1 MGEIENVYIRTLLK
15 SIKMFRILL
24 ALLFVSFSFAQ
35 QTDKVDF
42 IKCDAL
48 VAPNHSEKSIS
59 GTITYEFK
67 VKKAI
72 DTIKIDAINMEFSEV
87 AINGKSVKFK
97 NSGKTLDLFEGFKKG
112 KNKLTFS
119 YSAQPKQ
126 TLYFTGE
133 GEHLQIWTQGQGK
146 YTSHW
151 LPSFDDVNEKV
162 IFNISINWIKN
173 FYAVSNGIISI
184 SKDKFNNYKLPYP
197 HNKNKRFSY
206 QMQKPMSSY
215 LVMLAIGNFEK
226 QTATTKSGTPLEF
239 YVDKIDVSKFE
250 PTYRYSKEMF
260 NYLEKE
266 IGVKYPWGIYR
277 QVPVRDFLYAGM
289 ENTTSTIFA
298 QDFVVDSI
306 GFNDRNYVNVNAH
319 ELAHQWFGD
328 LITAQSGK
336 HHWLQEGFATYYA
349 LLAERHLFGDD
360 YFYKELNDYAEQLN
374 RASKTDTI
382 PVMNEKAS
390 SLSFYKKGAWALHV
404 MREDIGAKNFQKAV
418 KKYLK
423 KYKYKN
429 VNTDDF
435 LKIVKQVSGYD
446 VERFKQDWLLTN
458 QFHYEIARYYL
469 FKNEKFEKNYDV
481 ISFLQGYSDDETF
494 RLSFSKI
501 IELLNSDN
509 FDFVKSKLVH
519 FSKRMPWQERK
530 VILETALAT
539 NNILV
544 RKAVAESTPIIPE
557 VFKSQYETLLEDNS
571 YQTKEIALI
580 NLWKNFP
587 DERLHYLEQT
597 KEIVGNNDKSFR
609 LTWLALAMN
618 TENQSEQVKATSYN
632 QLLDF
637 ASENYESSVRQN
649 ALELLLQLNPNDE
662 KVIELLFKA
671 TVHHKWQFTKFGRDN
686 VRLLLKKPE
695 YRTKVEKL
703 ASTSEGTMKEL
714 YLKFLNEN

>member
-1 MGEIENVYIRTLLK
+1 
-15 SIKMFRILL
+15 MFRILL
-24 ALLFVSFSFAQ
+24 TLFFINISFAQ
-35 QTDKVDF
+35 QTHKVDF
-42 IKCDAL
+42 VKCDAS
-48 VAPNHSEKSIS
+48 VSPNHDEKSIY
-59 GTITYEFK
+59 GDVVYEFK
-67 VKKAI
+67 IKKAI
-72 DTIKIDAINMEFSEV
+72 DTIKIDAKSMEFSRV
-87 AINGKSVKFK
+87 MINGKSVKFK

-112 KNKLTFS
+112 KNKLSFS
-119 YSAQPKQ
+119 YSAKPKQ

-133 GEHLQIWTQGQGK
+133 GENLQIWTQGQGR

-162 IFNISINWIKN
+162 IFNLNVSFDPNLTVI
-173 FYAVSNGIISI
+173 SNGIHQSTVVYPPL
-184 SKDKFNNYKLPYP
+184 SSQNNIWNFRMK
-197 HNKNKRFSY
+197 
-206 QMQKPMSSY
+206 KPMSSY
-215 LVMLAIGNFEK
+215 LVMLAIGNFAK
-226 QTATTKSGTPLEF
+226 QTSTTKSGTPLEF
-239 YVDKIDVSKFE
+239 YLGKNDVSKFE

-260 NYLEKE
+260 NYLEQE

-298 QDFVVDSI
+298 QDFVVDEI

-360 YFYKELNDYAEQLN
+360 YFYEELNDYAEQLK

-418 KKYLK
+418 VKYLK
-423 KYKYKN
+423 KYQYKN

-435 LKIVKQVSGYD
+435 LKIVKEVSGYD
-446 VERFKQDWLLTN
+446 VENFKKVWLEKSG
-458 QFHYEIARYYL
+458 FEMEIAQKYL
-469 FKNEKFEKNYDV
+469 SKNKFIQDYFALK
-481 ISFLQGYSDDETF
+481 
-494 RLSFSKI
+494 
-501 IELLNSDN
+501 
-509 FDFVKSKLVH
+509 KSKKSLAELTEILKSEAYYPIKQYIVYQTRNIP
-519 FSKRMPWQERK
+519 FEERK

-539 NNILV
+539 NDILV
-544 RKAVAESTPIIPE
+544 RRAVAESTPVVPE
-557 VFKSQYETLLEDNS
+557 AFKSQYETLLKDNS
-571 YQTKEIALI
+571 YQTKEIALT

-587 DERLHYLEQT
+587 DERLRYLEQT

-618 TENQSEQVKATSYN
+618 TENLPEQVKATSYN

-695 YRTKVEKL
+695 YRILVEKL
-703 ASTSEGTMKEL
+703 ASTSDEIMKEL
-714 YLKFLNEN
+714 YWKFLNEK

>member
-1 MGEIENVYIRTLLK
+1 
-15 SIKMFRILL
+15 MFRILL
-24 ALLFVSFSFAQ
+24 ALFFINISFAQ
-35 QTDKVDF
+35 QIDKVDF
-42 IKCDAL
+42 IKCNAL
-48 VAPNHSEKSIS
+48 VAPNHAEKSIS

-119 YSAQPKQ
+119 YSAKPKQ

-133 GEHLQIWTQGQGK
+133 GENFQIWTQGQGR

-162 IFNISINWIKN
+162 IFNLTVEIDSNLSFRSVI
-173 FYAVSNGIISI
+173 SNGKEILEKSQ
-184 SKDKFNNYKLPYP
+184 KNNYGYAILNEPPNNFFKF
-197 HNKNKRFSY
+197 K
-206 QMQKPMSSY
+206 MEKPMSSY
-215 LVMLAIGNFEK
+215 LVMMAIGDFEK
-226 QTATTKSGTPLEF
+226 IEFKSKSRTTLEF
-239 YVDKIDVSKFE
+239 YLVWYEIDKFE

-260 NYLEKE
+260 NYLEQE

-298 QDFVVDSI
+298 QDFVVDEI

-360 YFYKELNDYAEQLN
+360 YFYEELNDYAEQLK

-418 KKYLK
+418 VKYLK
-423 KYKYKN
+423 KYQYKN

-435 LKIVKQVSGYD
+435 LKIVKEVSGYD
-446 VERFKQDWLLTN
+446 VENFKRVWLEKPG
-458 QFHYEIARYYL
+458 FEMEIAQKYL
-469 FKNEKFEKNYDV
+469 SKNKFIQDYFALK
-481 ISFLQGYSDDETF
+481 
-494 RLSFSKI
+494 
-501 IELLNSDN
+501 
-509 FDFVKSKLVH
+509 KSKKSLAELTEILKSEAYCPIKQYIVYQTRNIP
-519 FSKRMPWQERK
+519 FEERK

-539 NNILV
+539 NDILV
-544 RKAVAESTPIIPE
+544 RRAVAESTPVVPE
-557 VFKSQYETLLEDNS
+557 AFKSQYETLLKDNS
-571 YQTKEIALI
+571 YQTKEIALT

-587 DERLHYLEQT
+587 DERLRYLEQT

-618 TENQSEQVKATSYN
+618 TENLPEQVKATSYN

-695 YRTKVEKL
+695 YRILVEKL
-703 ASTSEGTMKEL
+703 ASTSDEIMKEL
-714 YLKFLNEN
+714 YWKFLNEK

>member
-1 MGEIENVYIRTLLK
+1 
-15 SIKMFRILL
+15 
-24 ALLFVSFSFAQ
+24 
-35 QTDKVDF
+35 
-42 IKCDAL
+42 
-48 VAPNHSEKSIS
+48 
-59 GTITYEFK
+59 
-67 VKKAI
+67 
-72 DTIKIDAINMEFSEV
+72 MEFSRV
-87 AINGKSVKFK
+87 MINGKSVKFK

-112 KNKLTFS
+112 KNKLSFS
-119 YSAQPKQ
+119 YSAKPKQ

-133 GEHLQIWTQGQGK
+133 GENLQIWTQGQGR

-162 IFNISINWIKN
+162 IFNLNVSFDPNLTVI
-173 FYAVSNGIISI
+173 SNGIHQSTVVYPPL
-184 SKDKFNNYKLPYP
+184 SSQNNIWNFRMK
-197 HNKNKRFSY
+197 
-206 QMQKPMSSY
+206 KPMSSY
-215 LVMLAIGNFEK
+215 LVMLAIGNFAK
-226 QTATTKSGTPLEF
+226 QTSTTKSGTPLEF
-239 YVDKIDVSKFE
+239 YLGKNDVSKFE

-260 NYLEKE
+260 NYLEQE

-298 QDFVVDSI
+298 QDFVVDEI

-360 YFYKELNDYAEQLN
+360 YFYEELNDYAEQLK

-418 KKYLK
+418 VKYLK
-423 KYKYKN
+423 KYQYKN

-435 LKIVKQVSGYD
+435 LKIVKEVSGYD
-446 VERFKQDWLLTN
+446 VENFKKVWLEKSG
-458 QFHYEIARYYL
+458 FEMEIAQKYL
-469 FKNEKFEKNYDV
+469 SKNKFIQDYFALK
-481 ISFLQGYSDDETF
+481 
-494 RLSFSKI
+494 
-501 IELLNSDN
+501 
-509 FDFVKSKLVH
+509 KSKKSLAELTEILKSEAYYPIKQYIVYQTRNIP
-519 FSKRMPWQERK
+519 FEERK

-539 NNILV
+539 NDILV
-544 RKAVAESTPIIPE
+544 RRAVAESTPVVPE
-557 VFKSQYETLLEDNS
+557 AFKSQYETLLKDNS
-571 YQTKEIALI
+571 HQTKEIALT

-587 DERLHYLEQT
+587 DERLRYLEQT

-618 TENQSEQVKATSYN
+618 TENLPEQVKATSYN

-695 YRTKVEKL
+695 YRILVEKL
-703 ASTSEGTMKEL
+703 ASPSDEIMKEL
-714 YLKFLNEN
+714 YWKFLNEK

>member
-1 MGEIENVYIRTLLK
+1 MREIENVYIRTLLK

-24 ALLFVSFSFAQ
+24 VLFFINLSFGQ
-35 QTDKVDF
+35 QIDKVDF
-42 IKCDAL
+42 IECNAL
-48 VAPNHSEKSIS
+48 ININFKNRSI
-59 GTITYEFK
+59 GGGVNYDFNLL
-67 VKKAI
+67 KKT
-72 DTIKIDAINMEFSEV
+72 DTIYIDAKNMNVDFV
-87 AINGKSVKFK
+87 FVNGKRIEFDYSEDKIKIFSNFK
-97 NSGKTLDLFEGFKKG
+97 IG
-112 KNKLTFS
+112 KNKLQIS
-119 YSAQPKQ
+119 YSAKPKQ

-133 GEHLQIWTQGQGK
+133 DENLQIWTQGQGR

-162 IFNISINWIKN
+162 IFNLKIIFDNKYEVI
-173 FYAVSNGIISI
+173 SNGKLIKKSKPSI
-184 SKDKFNNYKLPYP
+184 PIAREVFIYEYS
-197 HNKNKRFSY
+197 
-206 QMQKPMSSY
+206 MQKPMSSY

-239 YVDKIDVSKFE
+239 YLDKNDVSKFE

-260 NYLEKE
+260 DYLEQE

-360 YFYKELNDYAEQLN
+360 YFYEELNDYAEQLK
-374 RASKTDTI
+374 RASKTDTV

-423 KYKYKN
+423 KYQYKN

-435 LKIVKQVSGYD
+435 LKIVKDVSGYD
-446 VERFKQDWLLTN
+446 VENFKRVWLEKPG
-458 QFHYEIARYYL
+458 FEMEIAQKYL
-469 FKNEKFEKNYDV
+469 SKNKFIQDY
-481 ISFLQGYSDDETF
+481 FAL
-494 RLSFSKI
+494 R
-501 IELLNSDN
+501 
-509 FDFVKSKLVH
+509 KSKKSLSELTEILKSNAYYPIKQYILYQTRNIP
-519 FSKRMPWQERK
+519 FEERK

-539 NNILV
+539 NDILV
-544 RKAVAESTPIIPE
+544 RRAVVESTPVIPE
-557 VFKSQYETLLEDNS
+557 AFKSQYETLLNDNS
-571 YQTKEIALI
+571 YQTKEIALV
-580 NLWKNFP
+580 NLCTNFP
-587 DERLHYLEQT
+587 EDREKYLFQT
-597 KEIVGNNDKSFR
+597 RYLKGNNDKSFR
-609 LTWLALAMN
+609 ITWLKLAYE
-618 TENQSEQVKATSYN
+618 TPEFETQRIDFYLE
-632 QLLDF
+632 LLHY
-637 ASENYESSVRQN
+637 ASAQYESSIRQN
-649 ALELLLQLNPNDE
+649 ALEILLSIDFMNK
-662 KVIELLFKA
+662 KVITQLFLA
-671 TVHHKWQFTKFGRDN
+671 TNHHKWQFTLFARTKIRE
-686 VRLLLKKPE
+686 LLKNPE
-695 YRTKVEKL
+695 YRKTVETL
-703 ASTSEGTMKEL
+703 SETSDESMKAL
-714 YLKFLNEN
+714 YLKFLNE

>member
-1 MGEIENVYIRTLLK
+1 
-15 SIKMFRILL
+15 MFRILL
-24 ALLFVSFSFAQ
+24 ALFFINVSFAQ

-42 IKCDAL
+42 IKCYAYL
-48 VAPNHSEKSIS
+48 SPNASEKSIF
-59 GTITYEFK
+59 GKVTYEFK

-72 DTIKIDAINMEFSEV
+72 DTIKIDAKNMEFSEV
-87 AINGKSVKFK
+87 IINGKSVKFK

-112 KNKLTFS
+112 KNKLTFR
-119 YSAQPKQ
+119 YSAKPKQ
-126 TLYFTGE
+126 TLYFIGDFSNGTG
-133 GEHLQIWTQGQGK
+133 QIWTQGQGR

-162 IFNISINWIKN
+162 IFNISIAFKEN
-173 FYAVSNGIISI
+173 FEFFSNGNFKSSI
-184 SKDKFNNYKLPYP
+184 LTETANLKYF
-197 HNKNKRFSY
+197 

-226 QTATTKSGTPLEF
+226 QTTNTKSGSPLEF
-239 YVDKIDVSKFE
+239 YLDKKDVSKFE
-250 PTYRYSKEMF
+250 PTFRYSKEMF
-260 NYLEKE
+260 DYLEQE

-306 GFNDRNYVNVNAH
+306 GFYDRNYINVNAH

-349 LLAERHLFGDD
+349 LLAERHIFGDD
-360 YFYKELNDYAEQLN
+360 YFYDELNDYAEQLN

-390 SLSFYKKGAWALHV
+390 TLSFYKKGAWALHV

-423 KYKYKN
+423 KYQYKN

-446 VERFKQDWLLTN
+446 VENFKKVWLEKAG
-458 QFHYEIARYYL
+458 FEMEIAQKYL
-469 FKNEKFEKNYDV
+469 SKNKFIQDYFALK
-481 ISFLQGYSDDETF
+481 
-494 RLSFSKI
+494 
-501 IELLNSDN
+501 
-509 FDFVKSKLVH
+509 KSKKSLGELTDILKSEAYHPIKQYIVYQTRNVP
-519 FSKRMPWQERK
+519 FEERK

-544 RKAVAESTPIIPE
+544 RRAVAESTPVIPE
-557 VFKSQYETLLEDNS
+557 AFRFQYETLLNDNS
-571 YQTKEIALI
+571 YQTKEIALT
-580 NLWKNFP
+580 NLWKNFT
-587 DERLHYLEQT
+587 DDRLRYLEQT

-618 TENQSEQVKATSYN
+618 TENLPEQVKATSYN

-671 TVHHKWQFTKFGRDN
+671 TLHDKWQFTKFGRDN
-686 VRLLLKKPE
+686 IRRLLKNQE
-695 YRTKVEKL
+695 YRLTVEKL
-703 ASTSEGTMKEL
+703 ATASNDSMKEL
-714 YLKFLNEN
+714 YLKFLNEK